1 MTRLSVT
8 LVLILTLLTA
18 GRAAVAGDLPT
29 AKPEQV
35 GLSSERLAR
44 ITQVLRAD
52 VERGQIPGAVVV
64 VARKGRAACVQA
76 VGFRDKASGAP
87 MTPDAIFR
95 IASMTKPLVTVAALS
110 LYEEGRLLLSD
121 PVSKYIP
128 AFKHLTVGV
137 ERAPA
142 EREMTI
148 QDLMRHTSGLTYGN
162 RGTTEIYKMYPE
174 SSNASSLTLT
184 MDEFIERLSKAPLLY
199 QPGTRWE
206 YSLSTDVLGRVVEIV
221 SGKPLG
227 EFLAE
232 RIYRPLKMTDTT
244 FLVPADKR
252 ARIAQA
258 LPTHPE
264 TGAEYKLADPTV
276 PRKFDCGGG
285 CAVSTAG
292 DYARFAQMLLNR
304 GVLDG
309 ARVLAPRTVELM
321 TSDHLGP
328 IARGSSYY
336 AGPGYTWGLGVAVRE
351 AKGLSP
357 MAGSAGDYFW
367 PGAFATYWWADPKEE
382 MVVVSM
388 MQSPLG
394 RHYQQLLRALVFQAI
409 AE

>member
-1 MTRLSVT
+1 MKRLSVAVG
-8 LVLILTLLTA
+8 LVLTLLTI
-18 GRAAVAGDLPT
+18 GRAAGAGDLPT

-44 ITQVLRAD
+44 ITQVLSAD

-64 VARKGRAACVQA
+64 VARKGRAAYVQA
-76 VGFRDKASGAP
+76 IGFRDKASGAP

-206 YSLSTDVLGRVVEIV
+206 YSFSTDVLGRIVEIV

-328 IARGSSYY
+328 IARGTTYY

>member
-1 MTRLSVT
+1 
-8 LVLILTLLTA
+8 
-18 GRAAVAGDLPT
+18 
-29 AKPEQV
+29 
-35 GLSSERLAR
+35 
-44 ITQVLRAD
+44 
-52 VERGQIPGAVVV
+52 
-64 VARKGRAACVQA
+64 
-76 VGFRDKASGAP
+76 
-87 MTPDAIFR
+87 
-95 IASMTKPLVTVAALS
+95 
-110 LYEEGRLLLSD
+110 
-121 PVSKYIP
+121 
-128 AFKHLTVGV
+128 
-137 ERAPA
+137 
-142 EREMTI
+142 
-148 QDLMRHTSGLTYGN
+148 
-162 RGTTEIYKMYPE
+162 MYPE

-244 FLVPADKR
+244 FLVPADQR

-328 IARGSSYY
+328 IARGASYY